1 MSTSLIVT
9 LVIIAVLVAATVG
22 LYFFGKKMQKK
33 QEQQEEAVQASKQP
47 VTMLIIDKKK
57 MRLKEAGLP
66 QAVIDSTPKYLRR
79 AKLPIVKA
87 KVGPQIMNLVAD
99 DKIYDDIPVK
109 KQVRAMV
116 SGIYIV
122 EVKGVHGQKLEKP
135 QPKKK
140 NFIGRFMDKVREI
153 GSAGPS
159 KKVLTQLFV
168 IRNLNRNMCRKAHL
182 TERTVVPEYS
192 ERTVLFPVLTDMLCF
207 VSYSDSL

>member
-66 QAVIDSTPKYLRR
+66 QTVIDSTPKYLRR

-122 EVKGVHGQKLEKP
+122 EVKGVHGQKLERP

-159 KKVLTQLFV
+159 KK
-168 IRNLNRNMCRKAHL
+168 
-182 TERTVVPEYS
+182 S
-192 ERTVLFPVLTDMLCF
+192 
-207 VSYSDSL
+207 

>member
-1 MSTSLIVT
+1 MQEEYFVSTSLIVT

-122 EVKGVHGQKLEKP
+122 EVKGVHGQKLKKP

-159 KKVLTQLFV
+159 KK
-168 IRNLNRNMCRKAHL
+168 
-182 TERTVVPEYS
+182 S
-192 ERTVLFPVLTDMLCF
+192 
-207 VSYSDSL
+207 

>member
-1 MSTSLIVT
+1 MSISLIVT

-159 KKVLTQLFV
+159 KK
-168 IRNLNRNMCRKAHL
+168 
-182 TERTVVPEYS
+182 S
-192 ERTVLFPVLTDMLCF
+192 
-207 VSYSDSL
+207 

>member
-1 MSTSLIVT
+1 MQEEYFVSTSLIVT

-140 NFIGRFMDKVREI
+140 NFIGRFMDKVREV
-153 GSAGPS
+153 GSAGPY
-159 KKVLTQLFV
+159 KK
-168 IRNLNRNMCRKAHL
+168 
-182 TERTVVPEYS
+182 
-192 ERTVLFPVLTDMLCF
+192 D
-207 VSYSDSL
+207 

>member
-99 DKIYDDIPVK
+99 DKIYDDVIASMESRFEELK
-109 KQVRAMV
+109 K
-116 SGIYIV
+116 
-122 EVKGVHGQKLEKP
+122 
-135 QPKKK
+135 
-140 NFIGRFMDKVREI
+140 
-153 GSAGPS
+153 
-159 KKVLTQLFV
+159 
-168 IRNLNRNMCRKAHL
+168 
-182 TERTVVPEYS
+182 S
-192 ERTVLFPVLTDMLCF
+192 ENPPA
-207 VSYSDSL
+207 SYQ

>member
-140 NFIGRFMDKVREI
+140 NFIERFMDKVREI

-159 KKVLTQLFV
+159 KK
-168 IRNLNRNMCRKAHL
+168 
-182 TERTVVPEYS
+182 S
-192 ERTVLFPVLTDMLCF
+192 
-207 VSYSDSL
+207 

>member
-22 LYFFGKKMQKK
+22 LYFFGKKMQKN

-159 KKVLTQLFV
+159 KK
-168 IRNLNRNMCRKAHL
+168 
-182 TERTVVPEYS
+182 S
-192 ERTVLFPVLTDMLCF
+192 
-207 VSYSDSL
+207 

>member
-99 DKIYDDIPVK
+99 DKIYYDIPVK

-159 KKVLTQLFV
+159 KK
-168 IRNLNRNMCRKAHL
+168 
-182 TERTVVPEYS
+182 S
-192 ERTVLFPVLTDMLCF
+192 
-207 VSYSDSL
+207 

>member
-9 LVIIAVLVAATVG
+9 LVIIAVLVAATIG

-140 NFIGRFMDKVREI
+140 NFIGRFMDKVREV

-159 KKVLTQLFV
+159 KK
-168 IRNLNRNMCRKAHL
+168 
-182 TERTVVPEYS
+182 S
-192 ERTVLFPVLTDMLCF
+192 
-207 VSYSDSL
+207 

>member
-33 QEQQEEAVQASKQP
+33 QEKQEEAVQASKQP

-159 KKVLTQLFV
+159 KK
-168 IRNLNRNMCRKAHL
+168 
-182 TERTVVPEYS
+182 S
-192 ERTVLFPVLTDMLCF
+192 
-207 VSYSDSL
+207 